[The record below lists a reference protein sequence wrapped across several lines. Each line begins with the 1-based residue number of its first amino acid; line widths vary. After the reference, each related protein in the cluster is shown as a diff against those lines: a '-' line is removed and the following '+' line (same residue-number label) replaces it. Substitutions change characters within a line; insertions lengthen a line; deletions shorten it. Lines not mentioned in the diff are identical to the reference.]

1 MTRNQGTIMMIKDP
15 EIVTLEMIVDLKI
28 KILGIMKEDLEIII
42 MIKEDPKIVNTMLED
57 PKIVKMRIEDPN
69 IMIIVTEGLK
79 SVNTIVEN
87 PKIVIIRIGN
97 PKKVSIRIEDQET
110 LMTEQLKLRRDLV
123 KSSICQQKESKGR
136 RKIAMQ
142 VLLLI

>member
-28 KILGIMKEDLEIII
+28 KILGMKEGLEIII

-57 PKIVKMRIEDPN
+57 PKIVKMRIED
-69 IMIIVTEGLK
+69 
-79 SVNTIVEN
+79 